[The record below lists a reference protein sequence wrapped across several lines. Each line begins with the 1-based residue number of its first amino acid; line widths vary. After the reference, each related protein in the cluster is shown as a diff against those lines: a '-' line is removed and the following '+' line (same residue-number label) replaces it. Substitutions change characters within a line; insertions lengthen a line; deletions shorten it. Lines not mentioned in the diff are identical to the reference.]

1 MSFEQIQE
9 LSPLLEHIDS
19 LQAQVDA
26 LKVAHPDVFARI
38 MKNWN
43 F

>member
-1 MSFEQIQE
+1 MSFEQLQE

-26 LKVAHPDVFARI
+26 LKVAHPNVFARI
-38 MKNWN
+38 MENWN